1 MKFICFLLTQM
12 RANTSSIAAK
22 DMKLTTVLHCPMLKL
37 AHIPSLRVCTYEM
50 HVILFMNNLLKEQT
64 MYMFSK
70 RLSKVFNEK
79 KTDAFDNLKK

>member
-12 RANTSSIAAK
+12 RANISSIAAK
-22 DMKLTTVLHCPMLKL
+22 DMKLTTVIHCPILKL
-37 AHIPSLRVCTYEM
+37 AHTPSLRLCTHEK

-79 KTDAFDNLKK
+79 K